1 MSVPMGRNVPG
12 LIAFWPDS
20 IIPIAIVKWERRL
33 LETEGREPLDGG
45 ERLLRAEV
53 TEIVADCPGPGSGGA
68 VADGSRLVHSEQP
81 EAAAVAV

>member
-33 LETEGREPLDGG
+33 LEIEGRETSHRDRRGLA
-45 ERLLRAEV
+45 RALV
-53 TEIVADCPGPGSGGA
+53 GGA
-68 VADGSRLVHSEQP
+68 VVDGS
-81 EAAAVAV
+81 

>member
-33 LETEGREPLDGG
+33 LETEGREALDG
-45 ERLLRAEV
+45 
-53 TEIVADCPGPGSGGA
+53 
-68 VADGSRLVHSEQP
+68 GSRLVHCEQP
-81 EAAAVAV
+81 ETAAVAV

>member
-1 MSVPMGRNVPG
+1 MGRNVPG

-33 LETEGREPLDGG
+33 LETEGREALDG
-45 ERLLRAEV
+45 
-53 TEIVADCPGPGSGGA
+53 
-68 VADGSRLVHSEQP
+68 GSRLVHCEQP

>member
-33 LETEGREPLDGG
+33 LETEGREALDGG

-53 TEIVADCPGPGSGGA
+53 TEIVADCPGPGRGGA
-68 VADGSRLVHSEQP
+68 VVDGSRLVHCEQP

>member
-1 MSVPMGRNVPG
+1 MGRNAPG

-33 LETEGREPLDGG
+33 LETEGRETLDGG

-53 TEIVADCPGPGSGGA
+53 TEIVADCPGPGRGA
-68 VADGSRLVHSEQP
+68 RLPTGSRLVHSEQP

>member
-1 MSVPMGRNVPG
+1 MGRNVPG

-53 TEIVADCPGPGSGGA
+53 TEIVADCPGPGRGA
-68 VADGSRLVHSEQP
+68 RLPTGSRLVHSEQP

>member
-53 TEIVADCPGPGSGGA
+53 TEIVADCPALVGGRGCRRFPA
-68 VADGSRLVHSEQP
+68 GAL
-81 EAAAVAV
+81 

>member
-1 MSVPMGRNVPG
+1 MGRNVPG

-53 TEIVADCPGPGSGGA
+53 TEIVADCPGPGRGA
-68 VADGSRLVHSEQP
+68 RLPTGSRLVHCEQP

>member
-1 MSVPMGRNVPG
+1 MGRNVPG

-33 LETEGREPLDGG
+33 LETEGRETLDGG

-53 TEIVADCPGPGSGGA
+53 TEIVADCPGPGRGA
-68 VADGSRLVHSEQP
+68 RLPTGSRLVHCEQP